1 MENKVESSIKSSKA
15 NTMIIDKNSLKPSS
29 LTTSTGYEK
38 SQDTIYDSIHRED
51 FVILSNFT

>member
-1 MENKVESSIKSSKA
+1 MENKVESSIKSSNA
-15 NTMIIDKNSLKPSS
+15 ITIIVDKNSLKPSS
-29 LTTSTGYEK
+29 LTTSKGYEK